1 MVKKTKRSCET
12 QLVGFINDLT
22 KGSRKWQVD
31 VAITDFSKA
40 FDVVHQGR
48 LLLKLNYYGIRNET
62 LQRIKAF
69 LLHDGVWRQQRVI
82 VDGAVS
88 DTAEVISGVPQGP
101 VLGSLLFLLYIS
113 DLPGQVSSSVWLFAD
128 DCVLY
133 GNIKSL
139 QNTLALQQD
148 LNSLTVWK
156 QTWKI

>member
-69 LLHDGVWRQQRVI
+69 LLHDGV
-82 VDGAVS
+82 
-88 DTAEVISGVPQGP
+88 
-101 VLGSLLFLLYIS
+101 
-113 DLPGQVSSSVWLFAD
+113 
-128 DCVLY
+128 
-133 GNIKSL
+133 
-139 QNTLALQQD
+139 
-148 LNSLTVWK
+148 
-156 QTWKI
+156 